1 MRDHRPQLPAWFPGG
16 RPRPD
21 EDAPLFRFNR
31 ERQGIVEEVT
41 ARAVETLRGKDLA
54 ALLLEAAYLEQKRLE
69 RSSDPAARAELGK
82 WREIARK
89 VQGLG
94 GGGLESLAAEKIREH
109 AWDIAGNFDPRVY
122 RIASRMVPVLL
133 QSLLQ
138 PSSVPSQIAGDT
150 ALASRVLVVGDH
162 LDTIRT
168 LSKTATLVVTP
179 THVSNMDSLLIG
191 YALERQKL
199 PPMTYGAGKN
209 LFTNPLI
216 SFFMHNLG
224 AYRVDRRIRHDL
236 YKHVLKTYST
246 VITERG
252 YHSIFFPGGTRARSG
267 SVESKLKLGLLGTGI
282 EAFTR
287 NLRAGKDRALVV
299 YVPTTINFLLTLEA
313 ESLIED
319 HLQEAGKH
327 QYIIEDDEFSQVDR
341 WLSFFKGMLRMQSA
355 IHVRFGTPIDPF
367 GNEVGPDGRS
377 YDARGRVI
385 DPASYVLRGGIPVV
399 DAERDAE
406 LTRELGSA
414 LVRHFARET
423 VLMSTQIVARVL
435 FERLGAAF
443 PDADLF
449 ERLRVRWHLTFPIDE
464 VHRGIELLRA
474 RLLEL
479 ERAGRLRVTD
489 IVRSGRPSEILDR
502 ALSAWRDYH
511 GPRTPAEARDG
522 RVALGDLKVLL
533 YYQNRLSVFAKLLGP
548 DVTGA
553 VRAAEVSS

>member
-1 MRDHRPQLPAWFPGG
+1 MRDHRPQLPDWIPGA
-16 RPRPD
+16 RPRAD

-41 ARAVETLRGKDLA
+41 ARAVETLRGRDLGA
-54 ALLLEAAYLEQKRLE
+54 MLLEAAYLEQKRLE
-69 RSSDPAARAELGK
+69 RSRDPEARAELGK
-82 WREIARK
+82 WRDVARH
-89 VQGLG
+89 VPGLSG
-94 GGGLESLAAEKIREH
+94 SGLEALAAERIREH

-122 RIASRMVPVLL
+122 RIGSRAVPVLL

-138 PSSVPSQIAGDT
+138 PSSVPAQLAGDS
-150 ALASRVLVVGDH
+150 ALASRVLVVGEH

-168 LSKTATLVVTP
+168 LAKTSTLVVTP

-224 AYRVDRRIRHDL
+224 AYRVDRRIRHEV

-246 VITERG
+246 VITERR
-252 YHSIFFPGGTRARSG
+252 YHSIFFPGGTRSRSG
-267 SVESKLKLGLLGTGI
+267 AVESKLKLGLLGTGI

-287 NLRAGKDRALVV
+287 NLRAGKEHPLVV

-319 HLQEAGKH
+319 YLQEAGKH
-327 QYIIEDDEFSQVDR
+327 QYIIEDDEFSQVQR
-341 WLSFFKGMLRMQSA
+341 WIAFFKGMLRMQSA
-355 IHVRFGTPIDPF
+355 IQVRFGTPIDPF
-367 GNEVGPDGRS
+367 GNEVGPDGRC

-385 DPASYVLRGGIPVV
+385 DPASYVLRNGEPVV
-399 DAERDAE
+399 DAGRDAE
-406 LTRELGSA
+406 LTRELGST
-414 LVRHFARET
+414 LVKHFAKET
-423 VLMSTQIVARVL
+423 VIMSTPLVARVL
-435 FERLGAAF
+435 FERLDAAF

-449 ERLRVRWHLTFPIDE
+449 ERLRVRSALTYTVDE
-464 VHRGIELLRA
+464 VHRSIELLRA
-474 RLLEL
+474 RLVEL
-479 ERAGRLRVTD
+479 ERAGHLRITD
-489 IVRSGRPSEILDR
+489 VVRSGRPAEILDR
-502 ALSAWRDYH
+502 AIHAWKDYH
-511 GPRTPAEARDG
+511 GPRTPADARDG
-522 RVALGDLKVLL
+522 RVTLGDLKVLF
-533 YYQNRLSVFAKLLGP
+533 YYQNRLSVFAKLLGH

-553 VRAAEVSS
+553 VRAQEVAS

>member
-1 MRDHRPQLPAWFPGG
+1 MRDHRPQLPAWIPGA

-31 ERQGIVEEVT
+31 ERPGIVEEVT
-41 ARAVETLRGKDLA
+41 ARAVETIRGQDLA
-54 ALLLEAAYLEQKRLE
+54 ALLLDAAYLEQKRLE
-69 RSSDPAARAELGK
+69 RSRDPAAKVELGK
-82 WREIARK
+82 WRDIARR
-89 VQGLG
+89 VQGLSG
-94 GGGLESLAAEKIREH
+94 AGLEAIAADKVRELG
-109 AWDIAGNFDPRVY
+109 WDIAGNFDPRVY
-122 RIASRMVPVLL
+122 R
-133 QSLLQ
+133 
-138 PSSVPSQIAGDT
+138 
-150 ALASRVLVVGDH
+150 LASRVLPVLLQGFLQPSSLPSQLAGADSGLASRVVVVGEH
-162 LDTIRT
+162 LDTIRR
-168 LSKTATLVVTP
+168 LAKIATLVVTP

-191 YALERQKL
+191 YALERQQL

-224 AYRVDRRIRHDL
+224 AYRVDRRLRYDL

-252 YHSIFFPGGTRARSG
+252 YHSIFFPGGTRSRSG

-287 NLRAGKDRALVV
+287 NLRAGKEHPLVV

-319 HLQEAGKH
+319 HLQEAGKA

-341 WLSFFKGMLRMQSA
+341 WLAFLKGMLRMQAA

-367 GNEVGPDGRS
+367 GNEVGADGRC
-377 YDARGRVI
+377 YDSRGRVI
-385 DPASYVLRGGIPVV
+385 DPASYVLRGGTPVV
-399 DAERDAE
+399 DPDRDAE
-406 LTRELGSA
+406 LTRELGASI
-414 LVRHFARET
+414 VKQFARET
-423 VLMSTQIVARVL
+423 VVMSTQLVARVL

-449 ERLRVRWHLTFPIDE
+449 QRLRVRWHLTFPIDE

-489 IVRSGRPSEILDR
+489 VVRTGLPSEILDR
-502 ALSAWRDYH
+502 ALYSWRDYH
-511 GPRTPAEARDG
+511 GPRAPADARDG
-522 RVALGDLKVLL
+522 RVSLGDLKVLY

-548 DVTGA
+548 DASGA
-553 VRAAEVSS
+553 RAAEVAP